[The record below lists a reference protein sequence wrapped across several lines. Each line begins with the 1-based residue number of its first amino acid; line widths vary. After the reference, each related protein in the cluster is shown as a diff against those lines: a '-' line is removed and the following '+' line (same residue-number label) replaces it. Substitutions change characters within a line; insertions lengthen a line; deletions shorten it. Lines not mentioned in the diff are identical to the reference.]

1 MRVVVV
7 TGCSSGIGLE
17 TALAFA
23 AAGDTVVATVRDPQ
37 RAATLRAEAEAR
49 ALDILIEP
57 LDVTRSASFAG
68 FVDGVVGRHGRI
80 DVLVNNAGML
90 PAGAFEDIDEA
101 GLRLVMETNFFGAAL
116 LMKAVLPVMRRQRSG
131 TIVNISSLSGLAA
144 RAGDAAYS
152 ASKFALE
159 GLTEAVSQ
167 EVARWNVRVA
177 LVEPGSYATNMLAG
191 LAAAQPAAGDSPY
204 RPLIDAQREAA
215 LSGADRQDSPRTVAD
230 LIVRIAASRTD
241 QLRWP
246 ADPLASGVLATLWRG
261 GDGDRLRF
269 LREAADVDWWIS
281 GEEHPPGTGSEP
293 DAEERR

>member
-23 AAGDTVVATVRDPQ
+23 AAGDKVVATVRDPM
-37 RAATLRAEAEAR
+37 RASTLRAEAQAR
-49 ALDILIEP
+49 ALDVMIEP
-57 LDVTRSASFAG
+57 LDVTQAATFAG

-116 LMKAVLPVMRRQRSG
+116 LMKAVLPVMRRQERG

-177 LVEPGSYATNMLAG
+177 LVEPGSCATNMLAG
-191 LAAAQPAAGDSPY
+191 LAAWPVAEDSAY
-204 RPLIDAQREAA
+204 RPLVEAQRAAA
-215 LSGADRQDSPRTVAD
+215 LSGADRQASPRTVAD

-246 ADPLASGVLATLWRG
+246 ADPLASSVLATLWRG
-261 GDGDRLRF
+261 DDGDRLRF

-281 GEEHPPGTGSEP
+281 GEERPPRMSNES